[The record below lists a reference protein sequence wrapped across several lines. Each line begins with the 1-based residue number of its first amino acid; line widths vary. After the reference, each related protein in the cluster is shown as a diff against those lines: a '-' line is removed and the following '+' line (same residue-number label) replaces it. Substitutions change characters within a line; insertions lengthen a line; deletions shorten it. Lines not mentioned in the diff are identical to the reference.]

1 MGAAPTG
8 NPGCL
13 ARTDETV
20 ADVATT
26 GKEGRFVG
34 RPRADAILDLV
45 LGAPH
50 DGRTMA
56 AAVAQR
62 LRLLIVDGQL
72 PPGTPLRLSRVA
84 ERLGVS
90 VMPVREALRL
100 LEAER
105 LVQIAP
111 RRGAVVTELSVEDAE
126 ETYAV
131 RVALEALAAR
141 RAAEKLTDEDVTEI
155 GYAFDQLAAAQSS
168 GDLHAFIE
176 ADHVFH
182 SRLYQASG
190 RERLIR
196 NISELVERSRRYAPY
211 AYRAWQPL
219 DAALAAHRPILEA
232 ILVRDAAL
240 VERLTSEH
248 MSAAATRLVTLIQH
262 EAEERAG
269 AQARQRRRRDDAGPA
284 ARAYLTDTPSSIDF
298 D

>member
-1 MGAAPTG
+1 M
-8 NPGCL
+8 GCL
-13 ARTDETV
+13 PDKAAGGEP
-20 ADVATT
+20 AA
-26 GKEGRFVG
+26 GREDGRVG
-34 RPRADAILDLV
+34 RPRGDAILDAV

-50 DGRTMA
+50 DCRTMA
-56 AAVAQR
+56 EAVAQR
-62 LRLLIVDGQL
+62 LKLLIVDGQL
-72 PPGTPLRLSRVA
+72 PPGTPLRLTQIS

-105 LVQIAP
+105 FVKIAP

-141 RAAEKLTDEDVTEI
+141 RAAEKLTDQDVAALRD
-155 GYAFDQLAAAQSS
+155 AFDQLAEAQRS

-196 NISELVERSRRYAPY
+196 NISELVDRSRRYAPY

-219 DAALAAHRPILEA
+219 DAALEAHRPLYEA
-232 ILVRDAAL
+232 ILARDAEQ
-240 VERLTSEH
+240 VERFTREH
-248 MSAAATRLVTLIQH
+248 MSGAAIRLVALIQH
-262 EAEERAG
+262 EAEERARAG
-269 AQARQRRRRDDAGPA
+269 AGMPAPRRRHAVPR
-284 ARAYLTDTPSSIDF
+284 ARSTGTPTTLDSD
-298 D
+298 

>member
-1 MGAAPTG
+1 VLPFALRAESSSDR
-8 NPGCL
+8 GCL
-13 ARTDETV
+13 P
-20 ADVATT
+20 
-26 GKEGRFVG
+26 EGTAGVGPAACREGGSVG
-34 RPRADAILDLV
+34 RPRGDDILDAV

-56 AAVAQR
+56 EAVAQR
-62 LRLLIVDGQL
+62 LKMLIVDGQL
-72 PPGTPLRLSRVA
+72 PPGTPLRLSQLS

-105 LVQIAP
+105 FVRIAP

-131 RVALEALAAR
+131 RIALEALAAR
-141 RAAEKLTDEDVTEI
+141 RAAEKLTDQDVAELRD
-155 GYAFDQLAAAQSS
+155 AFDQLAAAQGS
-168 GDLHAFIE
+168 GNLHAFIE

-196 NISELVERSRRYAPY
+196 NISELVDRSRRYAPY

-219 DAALAAHRPILEA
+219 DTALAAHRPIFEA
-232 ILVRDAAL
+232 ILARDAAL

-248 MSAAATRLVTLIQH
+248 MSAAATRLVTLIQR
-262 EAEERAG
+262 EADERAR
-269 AQARQRRRRDDAGPA
+269 AQAPRRRRRVARGPSDGHA
-284 ARAYLTDTPSSIDF
+284 
-298 D
+298 